1 VRGRDMEISEVK
13 VFPIQEEKLKAFV
26 SIVFDQ
32 CFMVNDIKIIQ
43 GRDGLFISMPSRKKK
58 NGEFKDVAHPLNN
71 ETRRMIED
79 RVLGEYERILGER
92 GERLPAPPHHASD
105 PAAAVPAANPLGAAV
120 AASAAASAVGTAT
133 IGAAADGRGER
144 PEREAPG
151 AGAGVVFPSLAVPP
165 ADASGPAAG
174 SDPNG
179 AAGAPA
185 ASPKAPEKTLEEIEE
200 MHLRDSFW
208 TVT

>member
-1 VRGRDMEISEVK
+1 MEITEVK

-26 SIVFDQ
+26 SIVFDH

-79 RVLGEYERILGER
+79 KVLAEYDRVLTER
-92 GERLPAPPHHASD
+92 GEAPAD
-105 PAAAVPAANPLGAAV
+105 
-120 AASAAASAVGTAT
+120 
-133 IGAAADGRGER
+133 RGER
-144 PEREAPG
+144 ALR
-151 AGAGVVFPSLAVPP
+151 PSTGEEGEEPRALA
-165 ADASGPAAG
+165 A
-174 SDPNG
+174 
-179 AAGAPA
+179 
-185 ASPKAPEKTLEEIEE
+185 APEKSLEEIEE

-208 TVT
+208 TV